1 MKWVKVGDRYFF
13 LRTEKSQS
21 KFLIQTLP
29 FRVFALPN
37 EVSDEEV
44 KEWVELQTM
53 SAELEEKSFEG
64 FYALDVVI
72 TTKCNFRCIYCY
84 ALSSKAQGFY
94 GLKPQDMDTGIVEE
108 SLLLI
113 MEYFEQEIVKSN
125 GKDARFDLFITGGE
139 PLLNYNTMV
148 FLLEKVEEYIER
160 LSTQYSIAIEYSPEL
175 ATNASLVTDQIARR
189 LKEYNVQV
197 VVTVDG
203 PMHNERRPF
212 ADGRGSLSQVL
223 GGIERLIRAGNKLK
237 LQAVV
242 PLGDTNYL
250 DLLFSFY
257 EKHGL
262 LDEIKRVHVIPQAAS
277 ILDRYYS
284 LPSRLSGF
292 SEQAYDLYANELIRL
307 SEKFNLDVKNYQGRL
322 FRSINVGG
330 LAHRCPAGRWKIAV
344 TPSGDLYPCHQ
355 LINIPEFHAGNVR
368 DSNVKQKVEK
378 IAQIFQSRSVFKV
391 RPCENCIFQTICIP
405 FVDCPARCFL
415 ETGDLFEVPQH
426 YCRVHRP
433 YMEKLLEDFII
444 HLAES
449 A

>member
-160 LSTQYSIAIEYSPEL
+160 LSTQYSIAIEY
-175 ATNASLVTDQIARR
+175 
-189 LKEYNVQV
+189 
-197 VVTVDG
+197 
-203 PMHNERRPF
+203 
-212 ADGRGSLSQVL
+212 
-223 GGIERLIRAGNKLK
+223 
-237 LQAVV
+237 
-242 PLGDTNYL
+242 
-250 DLLFSFY
+250 
-257 EKHGL
+257 
-262 LDEIKRVHVIPQAAS
+262 
-277 ILDRYYS
+277 
-284 LPSRLSGF
+284 
-292 SEQAYDLYANELIRL
+292 
-307 SEKFNLDVKNYQGRL
+307 
-322 FRSINVGG
+322 
-330 LAHRCPAGRWKIAV
+330 
-344 TPSGDLYPCHQ
+344 
-355 LINIPEFHAGNVR
+355 
-368 DSNVKQKVEK
+368 
-378 IAQIFQSRSVFKV
+378 
-391 RPCENCIFQTICIP
+391 
-405 FVDCPARCFL
+405 
-415 ETGDLFEVPQH
+415 
-426 YCRVHRP
+426 
-433 YMEKLLEDFII
+433 
-444 HLAES
+444 
-449 A
+449 